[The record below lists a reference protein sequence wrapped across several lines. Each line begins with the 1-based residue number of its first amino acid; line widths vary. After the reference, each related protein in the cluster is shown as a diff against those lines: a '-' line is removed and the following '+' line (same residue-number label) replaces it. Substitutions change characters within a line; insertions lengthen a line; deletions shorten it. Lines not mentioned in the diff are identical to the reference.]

1 MSKAVNL
8 DLEPG
13 EAFLRVS
20 VDEDGVT
27 NFSCGFYPLNM
38 NIEKDFDPESDIDHD
53 DMLAVFMAGISNM
66 IQNDMDTILRM
77 GFDHLLAGNKP
88 FDFIVSPS
96 DVDYFDNLTDEQL
109 QLLRMETVGEA

>member
-27 NFSCGFYPLNM
+27 NFSCGFYPSNM
-38 NIEKDFDPESDIDHD
+38 NIEKDFDAKSDLDYD
-53 DMLAVFMAGISNM
+53 DMIAVFMAGLANL
-66 IQNDMDTILRM
+66 IQNDMDTILTS
-77 GFDHLLAGNKP
+77 GFEHLLAGNKP
-88 FDFIVSPS
+88 FDFVVDAS
-96 DVDYFDNLTDEQL
+96 DAEYFSNLTEEQVK
-109 QLLRMETVGEA
+109 LLHMATKGEA